1 MDGMIKKLFI
11 GYISSDRQK
20 TKPLNYLIKEAALP
34 EEKKQIVKL
43 YMDSYG
49 EVDFLEE
56 DTWYDV
62 RKMNHL
68 IAVDKGKLLGCATW
82 EKQKDKLFLLAILT
96 MPEYFR
102 RGVATKLLNSI
113 KIMAKEA
120 KWPKIFVPVSN
131 DDLVS
136 YAFYLKNGFK
146 LTGVDISLPE
156 KRHGKEEAGFWGL
169 PCRDEFYL
177 EYKI

>member
-62 RKMNHL
+62 RNMNHL
-68 IAVDKGKLLGCATW
+68 IAVDK
-82 EKQKDKLFLLAILT
+82 
-96 MPEYFR
+96 
-102 RGVATKLLNSI
+102 
-113 KIMAKEA
+113 
-120 KWPKIFVPVSN
+120 
-131 DDLVS
+131 
-136 YAFYLKNGFK
+136 
-146 LTGVDISLPE
+146 
-156 KRHGKEEAGFWGL
+156 
-169 PCRDEFYL
+169 
-177 EYKI
+177 